1 MGSHCINGGPMWLY
15 WQSETK
21 AAGWCEKLQGHTWC
35 PWPLGNWRGVR
46 EKIHWERGPSHGSLR
61 FHEYRLARR
70 DLWEIRVVSA
80 PVWWNTV
87 FKAIIRMS
95 ELKGR
100 GLSRN
105 AITQTLLWV
114 SFSPNAWFSLSYC
127 YMHWTLHQNY
137 LLFWGSVLSQ

>member
-1 MGSHCINGGPMWLY
+1 MGSHCIIGGPMWLY
-15 WQSETK
+15 GQSETK
-21 AAGWCEKLQGHTWC
+21 AAGWCEKLQGHMWH
-35 PWPLGNWRGVR
+35 PWPLDNWRDMG
-46 EKIHWERGPSHGSLR
+46 EEIHRVLLMGPWDFMSTDYQRG
-61 FHEYRLARR
+61 R
-70 DLWEIRVVSA
+70 DLWEIRMVSA

-87 FKAIIRMS
+87 FKATIRTR

-100 GLSRN
+100 CLFCN
-105 AITQTLLWV
+105 AITQTLLSV